1 MTRATRQRRI
11 DELEQACRE
20 HGLPVTV
27 QRRAVFEAILDREN
41 HPTAD
46 GIYDQIKEQVPGI
59 SRTTVY
65 RILDTF
71 VQLRLITRICHHSSS
86 ARFDPKIHRH
96 HHLVCSHCDTIID
109 LDDKAVSKVKMPH
122 VKAHGFEVDDYYVHF
137 HGICAKCRA
146 QTKKTGKNTQSR
158 DK

>member
-1 MTRATRQRRI
+1 MEELQR
-11 DELEQACRE
+11 ACRE

-27 QRRAVFEAILDREN
+27 QRRAVFEAILDHED

-46 GIYDQIKEQVPGI
+46 GIYDQIKTQVPGI

-71 VQLRLITRICHHSSS
+71 VRLGLITRICHHSSS

-96 HHLVCSHCDTIID
+96 HHLVCSRCETIID
-109 LDDKAVSKVKMPH
+109 LEDEAVSKVEIPD
-122 VKAHGFEVDDYYVHF
+122 VKTHGFQIEDYYVHF
-137 HGICAKCRA
+137 HGVCSGC
-146 QTKKTGKNTQSR
+146 QSQMKKGGESKNRNVGKKDT
-158 DK
+158 